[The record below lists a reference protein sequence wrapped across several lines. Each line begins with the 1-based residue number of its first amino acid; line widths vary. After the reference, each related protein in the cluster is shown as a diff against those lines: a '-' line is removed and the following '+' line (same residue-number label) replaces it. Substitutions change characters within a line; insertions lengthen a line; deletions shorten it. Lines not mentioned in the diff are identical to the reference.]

1 LRTQNPGATAPGR
14 CDDQSNSESPAYSHG
29 GHESAGFSGYGIQQA
44 TRLQR
49 ATSIIAVGII
59 GRSGG
64 GVKRFVQEKFVFFR
78 WGARPLSSSP
88 QRFKRGYGR
97 DQRCIAPPMEL
108 TAA

>member
-1 LRTQNPGATAPGR
+1 LLRTQNPGATAPGR

-59 GRSGG
+59 AVPAAVSSGLCKKNLYFFG
-64 GVKRFVQEKFVFFR
+64 GVRARFRHPRSVLS
-78 WGARPLSSSP
+78 GATGVTNGALRRPWN
-88 QRFKRGYGR
+88 
-97 DQRCIAPPMEL
+97 
-108 TAA
+108 